1 MTGMAGLDDRERALA
16 AGFDA
21 HLAKPIEPT
30 ALIATLRKGG
40 LSPPPLRAGA
50 RPRR

>member
-21 HLAKPIEPT
+21 PLAKPIEPT
-30 ALIATLRKGG
+30 ALIATL
-40 LSPPPLRAGA
+40 SPQSLRAGA